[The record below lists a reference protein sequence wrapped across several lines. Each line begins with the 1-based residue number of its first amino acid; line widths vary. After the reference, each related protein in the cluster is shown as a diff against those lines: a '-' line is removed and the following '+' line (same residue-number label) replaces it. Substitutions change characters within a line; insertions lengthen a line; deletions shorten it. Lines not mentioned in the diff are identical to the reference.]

1 MKKGRGIV
9 VPALKRLGSD
19 SETRSATKAADT
31 AGVGAAPAW
40 VVWTG
45 VNRVSGLP
53 EKSALQGAWFFV
65 DTHARTPTRDHT
77 AAAPKTRKPTAA
89 EREATLS
96 LASTPS
102 T

>member
-1 MKKGRGIV
+1 MKKGRVIV
-9 VPALKRLGSD
+9 VPALKRPGSG
-19 SETRSATKAADT
+19 SETRSATRAADT

-40 VVWTG
+40 VVRTG
-45 VNRVSGLP
+45 VDRVP
-53 EKSALQGAWFFV
+53 RAARKSALQGARFFV
-65 DTHARTPTRDHT
+65 DTHVRTPTRDHT

-96 LASTPS
+96 LCSTPI